1 MMHKAVKD
9 RGAHR
14 VVAKIGAPVL
24 YDTIGGDHH
33 ASTQLVALMDQGL

>member
-24 YDTIGGDHH
+24 YDAIGGDHH
-33 ASTQLVALMDQGL
+33 VRRNL